1 MTESLFVP
9 LVLAATNCALRART
23 AAHRYRWIVLA
34 GLFTG
39 LASLTRGNGIV
50 LGLALAVVVWSVRP
64 RWSWRSLAAP
74 ALLLVV
80 MALTIMPWTIRNA
93 NAQHAFIP
101 VTDEI
106 GNTLKGT
113 YNDLSAKQRFIWWGH
128 GYSNYNS
135 IQKDKHLTESQRNS
149 KLISAVIRYVGKHPQ
164 YVPEAMFWNT
174 MRLFDLQGRRV
185 SRMTARTDADATA
198 AFADIGVVCFWI
210 VGLLAIAGTFTLAAR
225 RVPRSLWLAPLV
237 MWLSIAPV
245 TTGTPRFRAALDPF
259 AILLAAFAL
268 QACVEAVLRR
278 RRGAIDAPLA
288 AGAAT

>member
-1 MTESLFVP
+1 
-9 LVLAATNCALRART
+9 
-23 AAHRYRWIVLA
+23 
-34 GLFTG
+34 
-39 LASLTRGNGIV
+39 
-50 LGLALAVVVWSVRP
+50 
-64 RWSWRSLAAP
+64 
-74 ALLLVV
+74 
-80 MALTIMPWTIRNA
+80 
-93 NAQHAFIP
+93 
-101 VTDEI
+101 
-106 GNTLKGT
+106 
-113 YNDLSAKQRFIWWGH
+113 
-128 GYSNYNS
+128 
-135 IQKDKHLTESQRNS
+135 
-149 KLISAVIRYVGKHPQ
+149 
-164 YVPEAMFWNT
+164 

-268 QACVEAVLRR
+268 QACVESVLRR